1 MFWQALVACVD
12 LSGLIGNICLCRP
25 PRGTMR
31 AIRALPVI
39 ALLLAVRQTD
49 AQSRDQVER
58 LTSLGQVWGFLKY
71 FHPGVAAGS
80 VHWDSVLVAAVPRVR
95 GARNTREFETVIQ
108 SLLDVAGPVRPCTN
122 CAPPAHDSL
131 RKNVDFG
138 WLTSSKT
145 FGADIARQLAHVR
158 DHRHQGSGRYVSYRN
173 TALFQADTAFSTPEY
188 PFEGVRLLA
197 LFRFWNAARYFF
209 PYMYVNG
216 GDWNAV
222 LPEFIPRL
230 IAARDAAEYHLT
242 ILELSARLN
251 DAHVGAS
258 SPTLIAAL
266 GGRAPS
272 FEARAVDNFVV
283 VWKLAR
289 GATPDSNGL
298 LVGDVIT
305 HVDGEGISERRR
317 NLTKYIAAGN
327 PAVFQR
333 KLLFAMLRGHHDSAT
348 YTIERNGKSLTRRV
362 AMAPTPAPNAGP
374 PQLPSYPVTELARV
388 LPNTDIGYV
397 YMGDL
402 NQSQVDSA
410 LAIVRNT
417 SGLVLDVRNYPRGTM
432 YRFAQFLNPDARPFV
447 VFTGID
453 STYPGQVAFF
463 PGVRAGMPNGNP
475 NHYRGRVAILV
486 DERTQSHAEFTT
498 MALRTS
504 PQNKVIGSQ
513 TAGADGNV
521 TPFVLPGGIR
531 TLFTGLGVYYP
542 DGRPTQRIGI
552 VPDIEVRPTLRGL
565 RDGRDEVLERALEY
579 IRTGR

>member
-1 MFWQALVACVD
+1 
-12 LSGLIGNICLCRP
+12 
-25 PRGTMR
+25 MR
-31 AIRALPVI
+31 TIRALPIV
-39 ALLLAVRQTD
+39 ALILVARHTD

-58 LTSLGQVWGFLKY
+58 LASLGQVWGFLKY
-71 FHPGVAAGS
+71 FHPGVATGS
-80 VHWDSVLVAAVPRVR
+80 LHWDSVLVATVPRVR
-95 GARNTREFETVIQ
+95 AARSQGEFERVIQ
-108 SLLDVAGPVRPCTN
+108 SLIDAAGTVRPCTN

-138 WLTSSKT
+138 WFTSSKT
-145 FGADIARQLAHVR
+145 FGPDIARQLTHVR
-158 DHRHQGSGRYVSYRN
+158 DNRHQGSGRYVSYRN
-173 TALFQADTAFSTPEY
+173 TAVFQTDTAFSTPAY
-188 PFEGVRLLA
+188 PSEGARLLA

-216 GDWNAV
+216 SDWNAV

-230 IAARDAAEYHLT
+230 IAANDAKDYHLT
-242 ILELSARLN
+242 LVELSTRLN
-251 DAHVGAS
+251 DAHVGANS
-258 SPTLIAAL
+258 ATITAAL
-266 GGRAPS
+266 GGRAPA
-272 FEARAVDNFVV
+272 FEARAIDGFVV

-289 GATPDSNGL
+289 GATPDANGL

-333 KLLFAMLRGHHDSAT
+333 KLVTAVLRGRGDSTT
-348 YTIERNGKSLTRRV
+348 YTIERNGESLSRRV
-362 AMAPTPAPNAGP
+362 AMLPSPGPATTPPTMV
-374 PQLPSYPVTELARV
+374 SYPVTDLVRV
-388 LPNTDIGYV
+388 LPDNIGYI

-402 NQSQVDSA
+402 NQTQVDSA

-417 SGLVLDVRNYPRGTM
+417 SGLVMDVRNYPRGTM
-432 YRFAQFLNPDARPFV
+432 YRFAQFLNPEARPFV
-447 VFTGID
+447 IFTGID

-463 PGVRAGMPNGNP
+463 PGARAGLPNGNP
-475 NHYRGRVAILV
+475 DHYRGRVAILV
-486 DERTQSHAEFTT
+486 DERTQSHAEFTV

-521 TPFVLPGGIR
+521 TPFALPGGIR
-531 TLFTGLGVYYP
+531 TVFTGLGVYYP
-542 DGRPTQRIGI
+542 DGKPTQRIGI
-552 VPDIEVRPTLRGL
+552 VPDIEIRPTLKGL

>member
-1 MFWQALVACVD
+1 
-12 LSGLIGNICLCRP
+12 
-25 PRGTMR
+25 MR

-39 ALLLAVRQTD
+39 ALLLAVRHAD
-49 AQSRDQVER
+49 AQSRDQIER

-71 FHPGVAAGS
+71 FHPGVATGT
-80 VHWDSVLVAAVPRVR
+80 VHWDSVLVAAVPKVR
-95 GARNTREFETVIQ
+95 AVRNKGEFETVIQ
-108 SLLDVAGPVRPCTN
+108 SLLDAAGTVRPCTS

-131 RKNVDFG
+131 RKNIDFG

-145 FGADIARQLAHVR
+145 FGPDITRQLAHVR
-158 DHRHQGSGRYVSYRN
+158 DNRHQGSGRYVSYRN
-173 TALFQADTAFSTPEY
+173 TATFQADTAFSTPEY
-188 PFEGVRLLA
+188 PSEGGRLLG

-222 LPEFIPRL
+222 LQEFIPRL
-230 IAARDAAEYHLT
+230 IAAKDARDYHLT
-242 ILELSARLN
+242 IVELSARLN
-251 DAHVGAS
+251 DAHVGANS
-258 SPTLIAAL
+258 ATITATL

-272 FEARAVDNFVV
+272 FEARAIDGFVV
-283 VWKLAR
+283 VSKLAR
-289 GATPDSNGL
+289 GASPDSNGL

-317 NLTKYIAAGN
+317 NLTRYIAAGN

-333 KLLFAMLRGHHDSAT
+333 KLVTAVLRGHDDSAT
-348 YTIERNGKSLTRRV
+348 YTIERDGRSLTRRV
-362 AMAPTPAPNAGP
+362 AMAPRPATTAGP

-388 LPNTDIGYV
+388 LPNTDIGYIN
-397 YMGDL
+397 MGDL
-402 NQSQVDSA
+402 NQTQVDSA

-417 SGLVLDVRNYPRGTM
+417 SGLVMDVRNYPRGTM
-432 YRFAQFLNPDARPFV
+432 YRFTQFLNPEVRPFV
-447 VFTGID
+447 RFTSID
-453 STYPGQVAFF
+453 STHPGQVVWV
-463 PGVRAGMPNGNP
+463 PSYTAGLPNGNP
-475 NHYRGRVAILV
+475 DHYRGRVAILV

-542 DGRPTQRIGI
+542 DGRPTQRTGI
-552 VPDIEVRPTLRGL
+552 IPDIEIRPTLRGL

>member
-1 MFWQALVACVD
+1 
-12 LSGLIGNICLCRP
+12 
-25 PRGTMR
+25 MR
-31 AIRALPVI
+31 SVRALPVI
-39 ALLLAVRQTD
+39 ALLFAFPVEG
-49 AQSRDQVER
+49 QSRDQVER

-71 FHPGVAAGS
+71 FHPGVATGS

-95 GARNTREFETVIQ
+95 AARNNGEYETVIQ
-108 SLLDVAGPVRPCTN
+108 SLLDAAGPVRTCTT
-122 CAPPAHDSL
+122 CTPPAHDSL
-131 RKNVDFG
+131 RKNIDFG

-145 FGADIARQLAHVR
+145 FGPDIARQLAHVR
-158 DHRHQGSGRYVSYRN
+158 DNRHQGSGRYVSYRN
-173 TALFQADTAFSTPEY
+173 TAVFQTDTAFSTPAY
-188 PFEGVRLLA
+188 PSEGGRLLA

-216 GDWNAV
+216 SDWNAV

-230 IAARDAAEYHLT
+230 IAARDEKDYHLT
-242 ILELSARLN
+242 VVELSARLN
-251 DAHVGAS
+251 DAHVGAN
-258 SPTLIAAL
+258 SPTITATL

-272 FEARAVDNFVV
+272 FEARAIDNFVV

-333 KLLFAMLRGHHDSAT
+333 KLITAVLRSRDDSAT

-362 AMAPTPAPNAGP
+362 AMAPRPAPTAGP
-374 PQLPSYPVTELARV
+374 PQLPAYPVTDLARV
-388 LPNTDIGYV
+388 LPNTDIGYIN
-397 YMGDL
+397 MGDL
-402 NQSQVDSA
+402 NPAQVDSA

-417 SGLVLDVRNYPRGTM
+417 SGLVMDVRNYPRGTM
-432 YRFAQFLNPDARPFV
+432 YRFAQFFNPAARPFV
-447 VFTGID
+447 TFTSVD
-453 STYPGQVAFF
+453 STYPGQVVWV
-463 PGVRAGMPNGNP
+463 PPYPAGLPNGNP
-475 NHYRGRVAILV
+475 DHYRGRVAILV

-531 TLFTGLGVYYP
+531 TVFTGLGVYYP
-542 DGRPTQRIGI
+542 DGKPTQRIGI
-552 VPDIEVRPTLRGL
+552 VPDIEIRPTLRGL